1 MEGFLIREDGS
12 EIVRYNAPDFPI
24 RSGFSRLSVFA
35 DFAADCHWHEDFEAL
50 IPLDGD
56 LDYSINGVR
65 VHLNPG
71 DAVFVNSR
79 RLHFGYLEKREERHY
94 GYVVFPPE
102 LLGYLPAAASALER
116 LCRDGSPDY
125 WLFSADKPEDQ
136 GVLKRI
142 LFLCGHAAPREALAV
157 QSACAALLDEILRR
171 SADGPDR
178 PADPDW
184 ALIRAMVG
192 FIQSHYREKI
202 QLDAIAAAGAVCR
215 SRCCR
220 LFRDKL
226 RVSPM
231 QYATRYRL
239 EKACGLMRD
248 GADVTDAAFSSGFQ
262 GVSYFSETFRKTYGV
277 SPTAYIRQLKEN
289 GTTNEQQKGW
299 ENK

>member
-1 MEGFLIREDGS
+1 MNTFSVRADGS
-12 EIVRYNAPDFPI
+12 EIVQYNAPDFPI
-24 RSGFSRLSVFA
+24 RTGFSCLSVFV
-35 DFAADCHWHEDFEAL
+35 DFAAYCHWHADFEAL

-56 LDYSINGVR
+56 LDYSVNGVR
-65 VHLNPG
+65 VHLSPG

-79 RLHFGYLEKREERHY
+79 RLHFGYSEKRQDRRY
-94 GYVVFPPE
+94 CYLVFPPE

-125 WLFSADKPEDQ
+125 WLFSAARPEDQ
-136 GVLKRI
+136 SVLARI
-142 LFLCGHAAPREALAV
+142 RFLCEHAVPQEALAV
-157 QSACAALLDEILRR
+157 QSACAALMDEILRR
-171 SADGPDR
+171 SADVLDR

-192 FIQSHYREKI
+192 FIQSHYQEKI
-202 QLDAIAAAGAVCR
+202 TLDAVAAAGAVCR

-239 EKACGLMRD
+239 EKACALMRD
-248 GADVTDAAFSSGFQ
+248 GADVTGAAFACGFQ
-262 GVSYFSETFRKTYGV
+262 GVSYFSETFRKVYGITP
-277 SPTAYIRQLKEN
+277 SGYMRKLKPSN
-289 GTTNEQQKGW
+289 
-299 ENK
+299 